1 MIFEQNELCEIYVN
15 LFNWLAGHSSGKSH
29 AYKSYH
35 NSMDKKIWKP
45 LFSKIEEI
53 QIKET
58 KTKEEIDFLEKVIY
72 RGDMHRLQ
80 IAKKMKNGYID
91 RRENYFSWSKTING
105 VTAKPLSYCGNC
117 LHILAN
123 TKNEYAFDVFGFL
136 YHIITYRYKFIPSQD
151 YDIRIL
157 CRYEEEE
164 EIVFPVAKNTII
176 SVSIENVK
184 DLSKYP
190 NNNLIK
196 ENEWFRK

>member
-1 MIFEQNELCEIYVN
+1 M
-15 LFNWLAGHSSGKSH
+15 
-29 AYKSYH
+29 
-35 NSMDKKIWKP
+35 
-45 LFSKIEEI
+45 
-53 QIKET
+53 
-58 KTKEEIDFLEKVIY
+58 
-72 RGDMHRLQ
+72 
-80 IAKKMKNGYID
+80 
-91 RRENYFSWSKTING
+91 
-105 VTAKPLSYCGNC
+105 
-117 LHILAN
+117 
-123 TKNEYAFDVFGFL
+123 
-136 YHIITYRYKFIPSQD
+136 PSLD

>member
-1 MIFEQNELCEIYVN
+1 MPRRMLKQLLMASSWYKDARTEAARVAIRDTLNACAL
-15 LFNWLAGHSSGKSH
+15 LFFW
-29 AYKSYH
+29 
-35 NSMDKKIWKP
+35 I
-45 LFSKIEEI
+45 
-53 QIKET
+53 
-58 KTKEEIDFLEKVIY
+58 
-72 RGDMHRLQ
+72 
-80 IAKKMKNGYID
+80 
-91 RRENYFSWSKTING
+91 NYFSWSKTING

-184 DLSKYP
+184 DLNKYP

>member
-1 MIFEQNELCEIYVN
+1 
-15 LFNWLAGHSSGKSH
+15 
-29 AYKSYH
+29 
-35 NSMDKKIWKP
+35 
-45 LFSKIEEI
+45 
-53 QIKET
+53 
-58 KTKEEIDFLEKVIY
+58 
-72 RGDMHRLQ
+72 
-80 IAKKMKNGYID
+80 MKNGYID
-91 RRENYFSWSKTING
+91 HRENYFSWSKTING

-184 DLSKYP
+184 DLNKYP

>member
-1 MIFEQNELCEIYVN
+1 M
-15 LFNWLAGHSSGKSH
+15 
-29 AYKSYH
+29 
-35 NSMDKKIWKP
+35 
-45 LFSKIEEI
+45 
-53 QIKET
+53 
-58 KTKEEIDFLEKVIY
+58 
-72 RGDMHRLQ
+72 
-80 IAKKMKNGYID
+80 
-91 RRENYFSWSKTING
+91 
-105 VTAKPLSYCGNC
+105 
-117 LHILAN
+117 
-123 TKNEYAFDVFGFL
+123 
-136 YHIITYRYKFIPSQD
+136 PSQD